1 MGTYKRVHSYKPSGT
16 LIYLL
21 TKEYTLTNGAGHL
34 LTCLQKSTLLQTE
47 RDTYLLTYKRV
58 HSYKRSGTLTYLL
71 TKGERNLL
79 SAGLR
84 WHLVTLYG
92 SAGSAVR
99 EQFIAQTLV
108 KPNIFNEMFVKP
120 LKKQKKNNS
129 NGEPG

>member
-1 MGTYKRVHSYKPSGT
+1 MIG
-16 LIYLL
+16 L
-21 TKEYTLTNGAGHL
+21 TKVLGDEPWFFQGL
-34 LTCLQKSTLLQTE
+34 E
-47 RDTYLLTYKRV
+47 RV

-120 LKKQKKNNS
+120 LKKQKKNKKKQF
-129 NGEPG
+129 